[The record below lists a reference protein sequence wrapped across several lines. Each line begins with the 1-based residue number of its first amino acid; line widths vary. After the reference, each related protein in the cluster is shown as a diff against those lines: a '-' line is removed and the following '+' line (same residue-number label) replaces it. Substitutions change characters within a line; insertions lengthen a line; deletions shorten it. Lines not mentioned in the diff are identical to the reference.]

1 MYNTET
7 NTFTG
12 KLCIKAKLRRSLR
25 NLFVY
30 IKKNGLQKFL
40 TVAALLI
47 LYIFFCLAGRNFF
60 TFDTFSLILR
70 NSYFIGFLAIGVTFV
85 IITGGIDL
93 SIGSLSLF
101 AAMVGGVL
109 ITNFKVPMWAVIIIV
124 ISAAT
129 FGGFINGFLISYFY
143 LPPFIATLGMLMVTK
158 GLSGIISKSQTIYY
172 PTITDPQYGWFRVLF
187 NATQS
192 NFPSGFIM
200 LAVFTIIS
208 IFVLT
213 KTIVG
218 RYIFALGSNEEA
230 ARLSGIK
237 TNKWKIIAY
246 TISGFFCGIG
256 GLTFAASYS
265 SISPG
270 AGQGYEFDAIAAV
283 VIGGTSLSGGVGSIV
298 GTIIGVYIMS
308 VLKVG
313 LPSVGV
319 EQFFQYFTI
328 GIVVIIAVLI
338 DVYRIKMSN
347 KVKKAD
353 IKKERL
359 EQLEEEIESF
369 RIKIDYLLSDRSK
382 DYSKEISE
390 AKANINSL
398 ILEKK
403 KLNKK

>member
-1 MYNTET
+1 M
-7 NTFTG
+7 
-12 KLCIKAKLRRSLR
+12 
-25 NLFVY
+25 
-30 IKKNGLQKFL
+30 
-40 TVAALLI
+40 
-47 LYIFFCLAGRNFF
+47 
-60 TFDTFSLILR
+60 
-70 NSYFIGFLAIGVTFV
+70 
-85 IITGGIDL
+85 
-93 SIGSLSLF
+93 
-101 AAMVGGVL
+101 
-109 ITNFKVPMWAVIIIV
+109 ITNFKTPMWAVLIIV
-124 ISAAT
+124 IAVAT
-129 FGGFINGFLISYFY
+129 LGGFINGCLISYFH

-158 GLSGIISKSQTIYY
+158 GLSGIVSKSQTIYY
-172 PTITDPQYGWFRVLF
+172 PTITDPDYGWFRVLF
-187 NATQS
+187 NATES

-200 LAVFTIIS
+200 LAIFTIIS
-208 IFVLT
+208 VIVLT

-246 TISGFFCGIG
+246 TIAGFFCGIG

-283 VIGGTSLSGGVGSIV
+283 VIGGTSLSGGVGSII

-347 KVKKAD
+347 KVKKVD
-353 IKKERL
+353 VKKEKR
-359 EQLEEEIESF
+359 EQLEEEIESY
-369 RIKIDYLLSDRSK
+369 RVRIDYMISDNTK

-390 AKANINSL
+390 VQAKINSL
-398 ILEKK
+398 LEEKK
-403 KLNKK
+403 KLK

>member
-1 MYNTET
+1 MYNIET

-12 KLCIKAKLRRSLR
+12 KLCFKARMRRKVRNSLIYLK
-25 NLFVY
+25 N
-30 IKKNGLQKFL
+30 NGLQKFL
-40 TVAALLI
+40 TIVALLI
-47 LYIFFCLAGRNFF
+47 LYVFFVIAGRNFF

-101 AAMVGGVL
+101 AAMVGGVM
-109 ITNFKVPMWAVIIIV
+109 ITNFKTPMWAVLIIV
-124 ISAAT
+124 IAVAT
-129 FGGFINGFLISYFY
+129 LGGFINGCLISYFH

-158 GLSGIISKSQTIYY
+158 GLSGIVSKSQTIYY
-172 PTITDPQYGWFRVLF
+172 PTITDPDYGWFRVLF
-187 NATQS
+187 NATES

-200 LAVFTIIS
+200 LAIFTIIS
-208 IFVLT
+208 VIVLT

-246 TISGFFCGIG
+246 TIAGFFCGIG

-283 VIGGTSLSGGVGSIV
+283 VIGGTSLSGGVGSII

-347 KVKKAD
+347 KVKKVD
-353 IKKERL
+353 VKKEKR
-359 EQLEEEIESF
+359 EQLEE
-369 RIKIDYLLSDRSK
+369 
-382 DYSKEISE
+382 
-390 AKANINSL
+390 
-398 ILEKK
+398 
-403 KLNKK
+403 

>member
-1 MYNTET
+1 MYNQET
-7 NTFTG
+7 NTFEG
-12 KLCIKAKLRRSLR
+12 KLCLKAKIRRKIRSSLIYLR
-25 NLFVY
+25 N
-30 IKKNGLQKFL
+30 NGLQKFL
-40 TVAALLI
+40 TIVALLI
-47 LYIFFCLAGRNFF
+47 LYVFFVIAGRNFF

-101 AAMVGGVL
+101 SAMVGGVM
-109 ITNFKVPMWAVIIIV
+109 INNFQTPMWLVILIV
-124 ISAAT
+124 IFTAT
-129 FGGFINGFLISYFY
+129 LGGIISGVLISYFH

-158 GLSGIISKSQTIYY
+158 GLSGIVSKSQTIYY

-192 NFPSGFIM
+192 NFPSGFII
-200 LAVFTIIS
+200 LLIFTIIS
-208 IFVLT
+208 IIVLR
-213 KTIVG
+213 KTIIG
-218 RYIFALGSNEEA
+218 RYVFALGSNEEA

-237 TNKWKIIAY
+237 TKKWKIIAY
-246 TISGFFCGIG
+246 TIAGFFCGLG
-256 GLTFAASYS
+256 GLAFAASYS

-270 AGQGYEFDAIAAV
+270 AGKGYEFDAIAAV
-283 VIGGTSLSGGVGSIV
+283 VIGGTSLSGGVGSII

-338 DVYRIKMSN
+338 DVYRIKMSD
-347 KVKKAD
+347 KVKKID
-353 IKKERL
+353 SKKEKL
-359 EQLEEEIESF
+359 EILENNIEDL
-369 RIKIDYLLSDRSK
+369 RIKIDYMMSDNSK
-382 DYSKEISE
+382 DYSEDIKRVKSEIN
-390 AKANINSL
+390 KL
-398 ILEKK
+398 IEDKK
-403 KLNKK
+403 SIK

>member
-1 MYNTET
+1 MYNIET

-12 KLCIKAKLRRSLR
+12 KLCFKAKMRRKVRNSLIY
-25 NLFVY
+25 L
-30 IKKNGLQKFL
+30 KKNGLQKFL
-40 TVAALLI
+40 TIVALLI
-47 LYIFFCLAGRNFF
+47 LYVFFVIAGRNFF

-109 ITNFKVPMWAVIIIV
+109 ITNFKVPMWAILIIV
-124 ISAAT
+124 IAVGT
-129 FGGFINGFLISYFY
+129 LGGFINGCLISYFN

-158 GLSGIISKSQTIYY
+158 GLSGIVSKSQTIYY
-172 PTITDPQYGWFRVLF
+172 PTITDPDYGWFRVLF
-187 NATQS
+187 NATES

-200 LAVFTIIS
+200 LAIFTIIS
-208 IFVLT
+208 VLVLT

-246 TISGFFCGIG
+246 TIAGFFCGIG

-283 VIGGTSLSGGVGSIV
+283 VIGGTSLSGGVGSII

-338 DVYRIKMSN
+338 DVYRIKMAN
-347 KVKKAD
+347 KVKKVD
-353 IKKERL
+353 VKKERR
-359 EQLEEEIESF
+359 EQLEEEIEAF
-369 RIKIDYLLSDRSK
+369 RIKIDYMISDSGK

-390 AKANINSL
+390 VQSKINNL
-398 ILEKK
+398 IEEKK
-403 KLNKK
+403 KLK